1 MKLIGYNCRTLR
13 GGPAVRSL
21 LDIQRQH
28 NPDAFFLSET
38 YLDEEKADDVRKKL
52 KMDHM
57 IVSPSADGRSGGLM
71 MVWKKEVRIYS
82 QMATTDFIDM
92 TVEEDNGAI
101 WRLTGFYGEP
111 SWENKHRTYDVL
123 RDLHSRADLPWLA
136 IGDFNEILYSSEK
149 EGGAP
154 RARSRMQAF
163 QDTLNLED
171 IGCEGDIFTWFR
183 GGTKERLDRAVGN
196 AAWSAMHPLA
206 GLRNLD
212 KARSDHR
219 PICLDTCHL
228 AGVAEPQTCSQHKFE
243 ARWLNKETVEE
254 IVKSAWA
261 KARHQGLCPTV
272 TEKLQSVH
280 EDLHIWDRKVL
291 IKRPSC
297 ETTQRTT

>member
-149 EGGAP
+149 EGGVP

-163 QDTLNLED
+163 QDTLTDCSLED
-171 IGCEGDIFTWFR
+171 IGYEGDIFTWFR
-183 GGTKERLDRAVGN
+183 
-196 AAWSAMHPLA
+196 
-206 GLRNLD
+206 
-212 KARSDHR
+212 
-219 PICLDTCHL
+219 
-228 AGVAEPQTCSQHKFE
+228 
-243 ARWLNKETVEE
+243 
-254 IVKSAWA
+254 
-261 KARHQGLCPTV
+261 
-272 TEKLQSVH
+272 
-280 EDLHIWDRKVL
+280 
-291 IKRPSC
+291 
-297 ETTQRTT
+297 